1 MELLLKGYILQL
13 DFKDEPEEDLV
24 EFVHER
30 IEIDYNGEVIE
41 DVESDDSF
49 ENMDAEMELY
59 DTKYV
64 KKMQRKLK

>member
-30 IEIDYNGEVIE
+30 IEID
-41 DVESDDSF
+41 
-49 ENMDAEMELY
+49 
-59 DTKYV
+59 
-64 KKMQRKLK
+64 